1 MIVGWVQVPA
11 VRRADVW
18 AAYAAAASHSVGVVT
33 CSFFIVRHIE
43 RGEIFTWT
51 NLALAVLV
59 IINKVRSFPALR
71 KAQSV
76 RREFH
81 KQIIQEIMEK

>member
-1 MIVGWVQVPA
+1 MIVGWVLVPA

-18 AAYAAAASHSVGVVT
+18 AAYAAAASHSVGVVV
-33 CSFFIVRHIE
+33 CSFFIVRHFE
-43 RGEIFTWT
+43 HGEYLTWT

-59 IINKVRSFPALR
+59 VVNKVRSLPALR
-71 KAQSV
+71 KAEEV

-81 KQIIQEIMEK
+81 RQIVQEIMEK